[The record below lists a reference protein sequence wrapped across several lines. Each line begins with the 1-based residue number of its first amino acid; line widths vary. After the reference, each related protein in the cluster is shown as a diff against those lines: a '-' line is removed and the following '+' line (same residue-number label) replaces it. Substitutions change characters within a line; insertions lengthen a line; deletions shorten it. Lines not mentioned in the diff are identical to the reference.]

1 MKFDQVTCIA
11 LSLLCMDY
19 PLSINITA
27 ASRIKN
33 AHQLFEFQ
41 IGNAVFVKQKK
52 SVFKTLNY
60 LNVPRECKR
69 CAFGR
74 LATL

>member
-27 ASRIKN
+27 ASRNKN
-33 AHQLFEFQ
+33 AHQLFEYQ

-52 SVFKTLNY
+52 VFLKH
-60 LNVPRECKR
+60 
-69 CAFGR
+69 
-74 LATL
+74 

>member
-11 LSLLCMDY
+11 LSLLSMDY

-27 ASRIKN
+27 ASPNKN
-33 AHQLFEFQ
+33 THQLFEFQ
-41 IGNAVFVKQKK
+41 IGYTVCVKQKK
-52 SVFKTLNY
+52 SVFKTVNY
-60 LNVPRECKR
+60 LNVPRECVR